1 MIINK
6 EPLSMAE
13 AFKYVKEDETGET
26 DIIGFIKKFIKIKK
40 GLAEELKKKLKA
52 LELMKVKDEHISKI
66 IDLRPENKE
75 DLNKIFID
83 ISLDEDEAQKIINT
97 IKESK

>member
-13 AFKYVKEDETGET
+13 AFKYIKQDESSET

-40 GLAEELKKKLKA
+40 GQAEELRKKLKA
-52 LELMKVKDEHISKI
+52 LELMKVKDEHIAKI
-66 IDLRPENKE
+66 IDLMPENGE
-75 DLNKIFID
+75 DLNKIFVD
-83 ISLDEDEAQKIINT
+83 VSLDENEVQKIINT
-97 IKESK
+97 VKESK

>member
-13 AFKYVKEDETGET
+13 AFKYMKQDETSET
-26 DIIGFIKKFIKIKK
+26 DMIGFIKKFIKIKK
-40 GLAEELKKKLKA
+40 GEAEELRKKLKV
-52 LELMKVKDEHISKI
+52 LDLMKVKDEHIAKI
-66 IDLRPENKE
+66 IDLMPENGE
-75 DLNKIFID
+75 DLNKIFVEV
-83 ISLDEDEAQKIINT
+83 SLDENEVQKIINT

>member
-13 AFKYVKEDETGET
+13 TFKYVNEDERGET

-40 GLAEELKKKLKA
+40 GKAEEIRKKLEA
-52 LELMKVKDEHISKI
+52 LELMKVKGEHIAKI
-66 IDLRPENKE
+66 IDLMPENE
-75 DLNKIFID
+75 EELNKIFVD
-83 ISLDEDEAQKIINT
+83 VSLDEDEAQKVINT
-97 IKESK
+97 VKESK

>member
-13 AFKYVKEDETGET
+13 AFKYVKQDETSGT
-26 DIIGFIKKFIKIKK
+26 DIIGFIKKFKKIKK
-40 GLAEELKKKLKA
+40 GEAEGLRKKLKA
-52 LELMKVKDEHISKI
+52 LELMKVKEEHIAKI
-66 IDLRPENKE
+66 IDLMPENGE
-75 DLNKIFID
+75 DLNKIFVD
-83 ISLDEDEAQKIINT
+83 VSLDEDEMQKIINT

>member
-13 AFKYVKEDETGET
+13 AFKYIKEDETSET
-26 DIIGFIKKFIKIKK
+26 DVIGFIKKFIKIKK
-40 GLAEELKKKLKA
+40 DSAEGLRKKLNA
-52 LELMKVKDEHISKI
+52 LELMKVKSEHIAKL
-66 IDLRPENKE
+66 IDLMPENKE
-75 DLNKIFID
+75 DLNKIFVEA
-83 ISLDEDEAQKIINT
+83 SLNEDEVQKIINT